1 LDAKS
6 RAKGEQTMQIQWLGH
21 SAFKITAGDAHV
33 LFDPFLTGSPV
44 FKGDVAETIK
54 GTTHVL
60 LTHGHND
67 HFGDTIDILKQTG
80 ATLISTPELCNYV
93 NSVAKGVKT
102 LSMNIGGTV
111 QSGIVSVAMVRAY
124 HSSSYTAPDGQI
136 IYGGMPTGLILKA
149 GGHSVYHMGDT
160 SAYSDMALT
169 QEFYHPEIG
178 IVPIGDHYTMGPD
191 EAAYAVNKWF
201 DFKTVIPCHYGT
213 FPVLV
218 KTAEAFQAKVR
229 KGEVW
234 APDPMGSREFSA
246 A

>member
-1 LDAKS
+1 ML
-6 RAKGEQTMQIQWLGH
+6 IQWLGH
-21 SAFKITAGDAHV
+21 SAFKIVVGDAQV

-44 FKGDVAETIK
+44 FKGDVSETIK

-80 ATLISTPELCNYV
+80 ATLVSTPELCNYV
-93 NSVAKGVKT
+93 SSVAKDVKT

-111 QSGIVSVAMVRAY
+111 QSSIISVTMVRAY
-124 HSSSYTAPDGQI
+124 HSNSYNAPDGRV

-160 SAYSDMALT
+160 STYSDMALI
-169 QEFYHPEIG
+169 QEFYRPEIG

-191 EAAYAVNKWF
+191 EAAYTVNKWF

-218 KTAEAFQAKVR
+218 KTADEFQSKVR

-234 APDPMGSREFSA
+234 APAPMGSREFTA